1 MFRIFREFI
10 NKNLKEGSN
19 ELGRFIILSKLDLSK
34 FMDSCNLH
42 WYYCVFLYYLAE
54 YLAE

>member
-19 ELGRFIILSKLDLSK
+19 ELGKFIILSKLDLSK